1 MAIIS
6 SSKVLFVRIAFLFAL
21 SYYCLKDVEF
31 ILRNSTLVAFSH
43 SMNLPQ
49 LVINKHSSQLG
60 LFSLLFFFAGLHD
73 LIPLLE
79 KNHTYFLSIVPTRLT
94 FFFIVTGLSFYQE
107 HNLYLHNN
115 AVFAYGF
122 IEIWT
127 NFLIFT
133 SLREE
138 RNTRFEEKERVL
150 AADYYKYD
158 ENTPADQQ
166 ELAED
171 ASTFQEEAEDS

>member
-1 MAIIS
+1 M
-6 SSKVLFVRIAFLFAL
+6 
-21 SYYCLKDVEF
+21 
-31 ILRNSTLVAFSH
+31 
-43 SMNLPQ
+43 
-49 LVINKHSSQLG
+49 
-60 LFSLLFFFAGLHD
+60 
-73 LIPLLE
+73 
-79 KNHTYFLSIVPTRLT
+79 
-94 FFFIVTGLSFYQE
+94 
-107 HNLYLHNN
+107 YLHNN